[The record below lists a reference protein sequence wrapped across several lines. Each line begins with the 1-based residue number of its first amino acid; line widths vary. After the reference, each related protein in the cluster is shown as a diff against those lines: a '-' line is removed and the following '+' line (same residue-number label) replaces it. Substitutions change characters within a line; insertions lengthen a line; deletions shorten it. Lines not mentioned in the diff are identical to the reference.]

1 MAEHDSRKKSCPH
14 TTVLHLGNADF
25 EALVPSLVRRGAS
38 FLDFAARRLRPPI
51 VISAVLL
58 LLAAPASA
66 QRAPVSAQSSR
77 TQPTQPLSPSPLPS
91 PSPSPSPTLTLTFN
105 PQMPS
110 VQDTVPLGTVI
121 AIVTAARSDGSPFTG
136 TLTFGSPYAD
146 DGGTFALSC
155 QSCATA
161 NIVVS
166 PTGLGLMD
174 DGGTVQQIRVVA
186 TQ

>member
-58 LLAAPASA
+58 LLKALASA
-66 QRAPVSAQSSR
+66 QSLR
-77 TQPTQPLSPSPLPS
+77 TQATQPLPPS

-110 VQDTVPLGTVI
+110 VQDTVPIGTVI
-121 AIVTAARSDGSPFTG
+121 ATQSDEDVVHAVRRDHPNPVTLEAATG
-136 TLTFGSPYAD
+136 G
-146 DGGTFALSC
+146 ALHVNWN
-155 QSCATA
+155 QMAFVA
-161 NIVVS
+161 EVLAI
-166 PTGLGLMD
+166 PTR
-174 DGGTVQQIRVVA
+174 TE
-186 TQ
+186 